1 MEFHEV
7 HSNKSRDFFWWQ
19 IIDKKNSISFRFCTD
34 VQDKN
39 PNINGLTPLHLAAK
53 NGHGE
58 VVKILLDVFDDK
70 NPKGIGSTPLHEA
83 AKSVQYVQNVQNI
96 LIVINVP
103 IIYIII

>member
-1 MEFHEV
+1 M
-7 HSNKSRDFFWWQ
+7 
-19 IIDKKNSISFRFCTD
+19 
-34 VQDKN
+34 QDKN

-58 VVKILLDVFDDK
+58 VVRILLDVFDDK

-83 AKSVQYVQNVQNI
+83 AKSVRYVQNVQNI